1 MFTLTRG
8 DLLWPL
14 VITGSWIGLLAAV
27 VWALRRL
34 FPADERD
41 SGRRCEL
48 VRRLAS
54 GHRGRSR
61 TR

>member
-1 MFTLTRG
+1 MFTLTRV

-14 VITGSWIGLLAAV
+14 IITASWIGLLVAV

-34 FPADERD
+34 FPGD
-41 SGRRCEL
+41 
-48 VRRLAS
+48 
-54 GHRGRSR
+54 RSR